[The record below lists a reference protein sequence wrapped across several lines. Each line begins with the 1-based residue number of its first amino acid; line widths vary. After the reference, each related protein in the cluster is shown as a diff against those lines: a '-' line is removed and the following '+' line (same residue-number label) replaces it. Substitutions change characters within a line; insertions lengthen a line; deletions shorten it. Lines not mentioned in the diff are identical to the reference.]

1 MPEASKGR
9 RRVGLI
15 VNPLAGI
22 GGRVGLKGSDGT
34 AIVERALAL
43 GAVPAAGARAAE
55 TLSHLRDLA
64 DVLDLG
70 TYPAEMG
77 ARAACETGFEPVVI
91 GSLGD
96 TGSGGETTGQT
107 TGEDTRRAALD
118 LREWG
123 AELIVFAGGDGTA
136 RDVTAS
142 VARTVPVIGIP
153 AGVKIHSSVFAVSPR
168 QAADVIGEFLAGRA
182 RLEEREVLDID
193 EDLFRA
199 GIVAPRLHGYL
210 TVPCVR
216 DLVQRAK
223 SASRSDPST
232 ARGVAFGVLGEMERD
247 RDAYFILGPGS
258 TVKAVGDELQ
268 VDKTLLGVDLY
279 HDGRLIGTDLNE
291 SQLLE
296 AIEGHRAKIVVTVIG
311 GQGYVFGRGN
321 QQLSPKVIQAVGRDN
336 IIVIATLDK
345 LHALGGPLR
354 VDTGDPGCDRLL
366 EGYVR
371 VITGERERAIWR
383 VRS

>member
-9 RRVGLI
+9 HRVGLI

-64 DVLDLG
+64 SVLDLG

-77 ARAACETGFEPVVI
+77 AEIARETGFEPAVL
-91 GSLGD
+91 GSLDG
-96 TGSGGETTGQT
+96 TGSGGRT

-136 RDVTAS
+136 RDLTTS
-142 VARTVPVIGIP
+142 VAATVPVIGIP
-153 AGVKIHSSVFAVSPR
+153 AGVKIHSGVFAVSPR
-168 QAADVIGEFLAGRA
+168 HAADVIGEFLAGRA

-199 GIVAPRLHGYL
+199 GIVAPRLYGYL

-291 SQLLE
+291 SQLLA
-296 AIEGHRAKIVVTVIG
+296 AIEGRHAKIVVTVIG
-311 GQGYVFGRGN
+311 GQGYIFGRGN

-336 IIVIATLDK
+336 IMVIATLDK

-354 VDTGDPGCDRLL
+354 VDTGDPECDQLL
-366 EGYVR
+366 AGYFR
-371 VITGERERAIWR
+371 VITGERERAIWQ

>member
-64 DVLDLG
+64 SVLDLG

-77 ARAACETGFEPVVI
+77 AEIARETGFEPAVL
-91 GSLGD
+91 GSLDG
-96 TGSGGETTGQT
+96 TGSGGRT

-136 RDVTAS
+136 RDLTTS
-142 VARTVPVIGIP
+142 VAATVPVIGIP
-153 AGVKIHSSVFAVSPR
+153 AGVKIHSGVFAVSPR
-168 QAADVIGEFLAGRA
+168 HAADVIGEFLAGRA

-199 GIVAPRLHGYL
+199 GIVAPRLYGYL

-291 SQLLE
+291 SQLLA
-296 AIEGHRAKIVVTVIG
+296 AIEGRHAKIVVTVIG
-311 GQGYVFGRGN
+311 GQGYIFGRGN

-336 IIVIATLDK
+336 IMVIATLDK

-354 VDTGDPGCDRLL
+354 VDTGDPECDQLL
-366 EGYVR
+366 AGYFR
-371 VITGERERAIWR
+371 VITGERERAIWQ

>member
-9 RRVGLI
+9 HRVGLI

-64 DVLDLG
+64 SVLDLG

-77 ARAACETGFEPVVI
+77 AEIARETGFEPAVL
-91 GSLGD
+91 GSLDG
-96 TGSGGETTGQT
+96 TGSGGRT

-136 RDVTAS
+136 RDLTTSIA
-142 VARTVPVIGIP
+142 ATVPVIGIP
-153 AGVKIHSSVFAVSPR
+153 AGVKIHSGVFAVSPR
-168 QAADVIGEFLAGRA
+168 HAADVIGEFLAGRA

-199 GIVAPRLHGYL
+199 GIVAPRLYGYL

-291 SQLLE
+291 SQLLA
-296 AIEGHRAKIVVTVIG
+296 AIEGHHAKIVVTVIG
-311 GQGYVFGRGN
+311 GQGYIFGRGN
-321 QQLSPKVIQAVGRDN
+321 QQLSPQVIQAVGRDN
-336 IIVIATLDK
+336 IMVIATLDK

-354 VDTGDPGCDRLL
+354 VDTGDPECDQLL
-366 EGYVR
+366 AGYFR
-371 VITGERERAIWR
+371 VITGERERAIWQ

>member
-1 MPEASKGR
+1 MPEASKAR
-9 RRVGLI
+9 HRVGLI

-64 DVLDLG
+64 GVLDLG
-70 TYPAEMG
+70 TCPAEMG
-77 ARAACETGFEPVVI
+77 AEIARETGFESAVVD
-91 GSLGD
+91 SLGG
-96 TGSGGETTGQT
+96 TGSGGRT

-136 RDVTAS
+136 RDLTTSIA
-142 VARTVPVIGIP
+142 ATVPVIGIP
-153 AGVKIHSSVFAVSPR
+153 AGVKIHSGVFAVSPR
-168 QAADVIGEFLAGRA
+168 HAADVIGEFLAGRA

-321 QQLSPKVIQAVGRDN
+321 QQLSPQVIQAVGRDN
-336 IIVIATLDK
+336 IMVIATLDK

-354 VDTGDPGCDRLL
+354 VDTGDPECDQLL
-366 EGYVR
+366 AGYFR
-371 VITGERERAIWR
+371 VITGERERAIWQ

>member
-1 MPEASKGR
+1 MPERRKGR

-64 DVLDLG
+64 SVLDLG

-77 ARAACETGFEPVVI
+77 AEIARETGFEPAVL
-91 GSLGD
+91 GSLDG
-96 TGSGGETTGQT
+96 TGSGGRT

-136 RDVTAS
+136 RDLTTS
-142 VARTVPVIGIP
+142 VAATVPVIGIP
-153 AGVKIHSSVFAVSPR
+153 AGVKIHSGVFAVSPR
-168 QAADVIGEFLAGRA
+168 HAADVIGEFLAGRA

-199 GIVAPRLHGYL
+199 GIVAPRLYGYL

-291 SQLLE
+291 SQLLA
-296 AIEGHRAKIVVTVIG
+296 AIEGRHAKIVVTVIG
-311 GQGYVFGRGN
+311 GQGYIFGRGN

-336 IIVIATLDK
+336 IMVIATLDK

-354 VDTGDPGCDRLL
+354 VDTGDPECDQLL
-366 EGYVR
+366 AGYFR
-371 VITGERERAIWR
+371 VITGERERAIWQ

>member
-1 MPEASKGR
+1 MPEASKAR
-9 RRVGLI
+9 HRVGLI

-64 DVLDLG
+64 GVLDLG
-70 TYPAEMG
+70 TCPAEMG
-77 ARAACETGFEPVVI
+77 AEIARETGFESAVVD
-91 GSLGD
+91 SLGG
-96 TGSGGETTGQT
+96 TGSGGRT

-136 RDVTAS
+136 RDLTTSIA
-142 VARTVPVIGIP
+142 ATVPVIGIP
-153 AGVKIHSSVFAVSPR
+153 AGVKIHSGVFAVSPR
-168 QAADVIGEFLAGRA
+168 HAADVIGEFLAGRA

-199 GIVAPRLHGYL
+199 GIVAPRLYGYL

-232 ARGVAFGVLGEMERD
+232 ARGVAFGVVGEMERD

-291 SQLLE
+291 SQLLA
-296 AIEGHRAKIVVTVIG
+296 AIEGHHAKIVVTVIG
-311 GQGYVFGRGN
+311 GQGYIFGRGN
-321 QQLSPKVIQAVGRDN
+321 QQLSPQVIQAVGRDN
-336 IIVIATLDK
+336 IMVIATLDK

-354 VDTGDPGCDRLL
+354 VDTGDPECDQLL
-366 EGYVR
+366 AGYFR
-371 VITGERERAIWR
+371 VITGERERAIWQ

>member
-9 RRVGLI
+9 HRVGLI

-64 DVLDLG
+64 SVLDLG

-77 ARAACETGFEPVVI
+77 AEIARETGFEPAVL
-91 GSLGD
+91 GSLDG
-96 TGSGGETTGQT
+96 TGSGGRT

-136 RDVTAS
+136 RDLTTS
-142 VARTVPVIGIP
+142 VAATVPVIGIP
-153 AGVKIHSSVFAVSPR
+153 AGVKIHSGVFAVSPR
-168 QAADVIGEFLAGRA
+168 HAADVIGDFLAGRA

-199 GIVAPRLHGYL
+199 GIVAPRLYGYL

-291 SQLLE
+291 SQLLA
-296 AIEGHRAKIVVTVIG
+296 AIEGRHAKIVVTVIG
-311 GQGYVFGRGN
+311 GQGYIFGRGN

-336 IIVIATLDK
+336 IMVIATLDK

-354 VDTGDPGCDRLL
+354 VDTGDPECDQLL
-366 EGYVR
+366 AGYFR
-371 VITGERERAIWR
+371 VITGERERAIWQ

>member
-1 MPEASKGR
+1 MPEASKAR
-9 RRVGLI
+9 HRVGLI

-64 DVLDLG
+64 SVLDLG
-70 TYPAEMG
+70 TCPAEMG
-77 ARAACETGFEPVVI
+77 AEIARETGFEPAVV
-91 GSLGD
+91 GSLGRI
-96 TGSGGETTGQT
+96 GSGGRT
-107 TGEDTRRAALD
+107 TGEDTRRAALQ

-136 RDVTAS
+136 RDVVAS
-142 VARTVPVIGIP
+142 ISATVPVIGIP
-153 AGVKIHSSVFAVSPR
+153 AGVKIHSGVFAVSPR
-168 QAADVIGEFLAGRA
+168 HAADVIGEFLAGRA

-199 GIVAPRLHGYL
+199 GIVAPRLYGYL

-258 TVKAVGDELQ
+258 TVKAVGDALQ

-291 SQLLE
+291 SQLLS
-296 AIEGHRAKIVVTVIG
+296 AIEGHHAKIVVTVIG
-311 GQGYVFGRGN
+311 GQGYIFGRGN
-321 QQLSPKVIQAVGRDN
+321 QQLSPQVIKAVGRDN
-336 IIVIATLDK
+336 IMVIATLDK

-354 VDTGDPGCDRLL
+354 VDTGDPECDQLL
-366 EGYVR
+366 AGYFR
-371 VITGERERAIWR
+371 VITGERERAIWQ

>member
-1 MPEASKGR
+1 MPAGRKGR
-9 RRVGLI
+9 HRIGLI

-43 GAVPAAGARAAE
+43 GAVPAAGARTTE
-55 TLSHLRDLA
+55 TLSHIGDLA
-64 DVLDLG
+64 SVLDLG
-70 TYPAEMG
+70 TYPAGMG
-77 ARAACETGFEPVVI
+77 AAAARETGFEPAVV
-91 GSLGD
+91 GTVSSCL
-96 TGSGGETTGQT
+96 T

-118 LREWG
+118 LREWE

-136 RDVTAS
+136 RDLTAS
-142 VARTVPVIGIP
+142 VGGTVPVIGIP

-168 QAADVIGEFLAGRA
+168 HAADVVREFLTGRA

-199 GIVAPRLHGYL
+199 GVVAPRLYGYL

-223 SASRSDPST
+223 AASRGDPST
-232 ARGVAFGVLGEMERD
+232 ARGVAFGVLGEMDRD
-247 RDAYFILGPGS
+247 RDAYYILGPGS

-268 VDKTLLGVDLY
+268 IDKTLLGVDLC
-279 HDGRLIGTDLNE
+279 HDGQLVGKDLSE

-296 AIEGHRAKIVVTVIG
+296 AIAGHRAKIVVTVIG

-321 QQLSPKVIQAVGRDN
+321 QQLSPQVIRAVGRDN

-354 VDTGDPGCDRLL
+354 VDTGDAECDRLL
-366 EGYVR
+366 AGYLR
-371 VITGERERAIWR
+371 VITGEREWAIWQ
-383 VRS
+383 VAS

>member
-9 RRVGLI
+9 HRVGLI

-64 DVLDLG
+64 SVIDLG

-77 ARAACETGFEPVVI
+77 AEIARETGFEPAVL
-91 GSLGD
+91 GSLDG
-96 TGSGGETTGQT
+96 TGSGGRT

-136 RDVTAS
+136 RDLTTSIA
-142 VARTVPVIGIP
+142 ATVPVIGIP
-153 AGVKIHSSVFAVSPR
+153 AGVKIHSGVFAVSPR
-168 QAADVIGEFLAGRA
+168 HAADVIGEFLAGRA

-199 GIVAPRLHGYL
+199 GIVAPRLYGYL

-232 ARGVAFGVLGEMERD
+232 ARGVAFGVVGEMERD

-258 TVKAVGDELQ
+258 TVKALGDELQ

>member
-1 MPEASKGR
+1 MPEASKAR
-9 RRVGLI
+9 HRVGLI

-64 DVLDLG
+64 SVIDLG

-77 ARAACETGFEPVVI
+77 AEIARETGFEPAVL
-91 GSLGD
+91 GSLDG
-96 TGSGGETTGQT
+96 TGSGGRT

-136 RDVTAS
+136 RDLTTS
-142 VARTVPVIGIP
+142 VAATVPVIGIP
-153 AGVKIHSSVFAVSPR
+153 AGVKIHSGVFAVSPR
-168 QAADVIGEFLAGRA
+168 HAADVIGEFLAGRA

-199 GIVAPRLHGYL
+199 GIVAPRLYGYL

-232 ARGVAFGVLGEMERD
+232 ARGVAFGVVGEMERD

-291 SQLLE
+291 SQLLA
-296 AIEGHRAKIVVTVIG
+296 AIEGHHAKIVVTVIG
-311 GQGYVFGRGN
+311 GQGYIFGRGN
-321 QQLSPKVIQAVGRDN
+321 QQLSPQVIQAVGRDN
-336 IIVIATLDK
+336 IMVIATLDK

-354 VDTGDPGCDRLL
+354 VDTGDPECDQLL
-366 EGYVR
+366 AGYFR
-371 VITGERERAIWR
+371 VITGERERAIWQ

>member
-1 MPEASKGR
+1 MPEASKAR
-9 RRVGLI
+9 HRVGLI

-64 DVLDLG
+64 GVLDLG
-70 TYPAEMG
+70 TCPAEMG
-77 ARAACETGFEPVVI
+77 AEIARETGFESAVVD
-91 GSLGD
+91 SLGG
-96 TGSGGETTGQT
+96 TGSGGRT

-136 RDVTAS
+136 RDLTTSIA
-142 VARTVPVIGIP
+142 ATVPVIGIP
-153 AGVKIHSSVFAVSPR
+153 AGVKIHSGVFAVSPR
-168 QAADVIGEFLAGRA
+168 HAADVIGEFLAGRA

-199 GIVAPRLHGYL
+199 GIVAPRLYGYL

-291 SQLLE
+291 SQLLA
-296 AIEGHRAKIVVTVIG
+296 AIEGHHAKIVVTVIG
-311 GQGYVFGRGN
+311 GQGYIFGRGN
-321 QQLSPKVIQAVGRDN
+321 QQLSPQVIQAVGRDN
-336 IIVIATLDK
+336 IMVIATLDK

-354 VDTGDPGCDRLL
+354 VDTGDPECDQLL
-366 EGYVR
+366 AGYFR
-371 VITGERERAIWR
+371 VITGERERAIWQ

>member
-9 RRVGLI
+9 HRVGLI

-64 DVLDLG
+64 SVLDLG

-77 ARAACETGFEPVVI
+77 AEIARETGFEPAVL
-91 GSLGD
+91 GSLDG
-96 TGSGGETTGQT
+96 TGSGGRT

-136 RDVTAS
+136 RDLTTS
-142 VARTVPVIGIP
+142 VAATVPVIGIP
-153 AGVKIHSSVFAVSPR
+153 AGVKIHSGVFAVSPR
-168 QAADVIGEFLAGRA
+168 HAADVIGEFLAGRA

-199 GIVAPRLHGYL
+199 GIVAPRLYGYL

-291 SQLLE
+291 SQLLA
-296 AIEGHRAKIVVTVIG
+296 AIEGRHAKIVVTVIG
-311 GQGYVFGRGN
+311 GQGYIFGRGN

-336 IIVIATLDK
+336 IMVIATLDK

>member
-1 MPEASKGR
+1 MPEAGKGR
-9 RRVGLI
+9 HRVGLI

-64 DVLDLG
+64 SVLDLG

-77 ARAACETGFEPVVI
+77 AEIARETGFEPAVL
-91 GSLGD
+91 GSLDG
-96 TGSGGETTGQT
+96 TGSGGRT
-107 TGEDTRRAALD
+107 TGEDTLRAALD

-136 RDVTAS
+136 RDLTTS
-142 VARTVPVIGIP
+142 VAATVPVIGIP
-153 AGVKIHSSVFAVSPR
+153 AGVKIHSGVFAVSPR
-168 QAADVIGEFLAGRA
+168 HAADVIGDFLAGRA

-199 GIVAPRLHGYL
+199 GIVAPRLYGYL

>member
-1 MPEASKGR
+1 MPEASKAR
-9 RRVGLI
+9 HRVGLI

-64 DVLDLG
+64 GVLDLG
-70 TYPAEMG
+70 TCPAEMG
-77 ARAACETGFEPVVI
+77 AEIARETGFEPAVL
-91 GSLGD
+91 GSLDG
-96 TGSGGETTGQT
+96 TGSGGRT

-136 RDVTAS
+136 RDLTTSIA
-142 VARTVPVIGIP
+142 ATVPVIGIP
-153 AGVKIHSSVFAVSPR
+153 AGVKIHSGVFAVSPR
-168 QAADVIGEFLAGRA
+168 HAADVIGEFLAGRA

-199 GIVAPRLHGYL
+199 GIVAPRLYGYL

-232 ARGVAFGVLGEMERD
+232 ARGVAFGVVGEMERD

-291 SQLLE
+291 SQLLA
-296 AIEGHRAKIVVTVIG
+296 AIEGRHAKIVVTVIG
-311 GQGYVFGRGN
+311 GQGYIFGRGN
-321 QQLSPKVIQAVGRDN
+321 QQLSPQVIQAVGRDN
-336 IIVIATLDK
+336 IMVIATLDK

-354 VDTGDPGCDRLL
+354 VDTGDPECDQLL
-366 EGYVR
+366 AGYFR
-371 VITGERERAIWR
+371 VITGERERAIWQ

>member
-1 MPEASKGR
+1 MPEASKAR
-9 RRVGLI
+9 HRVGLI

-64 DVLDLG
+64 SVIDLG

-77 ARAACETGFEPVVI
+77 AEIARETGFEPAVL
-91 GSLGD
+91 GSLDG
-96 TGSGGETTGQT
+96 TGSGGRT

-136 RDVTAS
+136 RDLTTS
-142 VARTVPVIGIP
+142 VAATVPVIGIP
-153 AGVKIHSSVFAVSPR
+153 AGVKIHSGVFAVSPR
-168 QAADVIGEFLAGRA
+168 HAADVIGEFLAGRA

-199 GIVAPRLHGYL
+199 GIVAPRLYGYL

-291 SQLLE
+291 SQLLA
-296 AIEGHRAKIVVTVIG
+296 AIEGHHAKIVVTVIG
-311 GQGYVFGRGN
+311 GQGYIFGRGN

-336 IIVIATLDK
+336 IMVIATLDK

-354 VDTGDPGCDRLL
+354 VDTGDPECDQLL
-366 EGYVR
+366 AGYFR
-371 VITGERERAIWR
+371 VITGERERAIWQ

>member
-1 MPEASKGR
+1 MPEASKAR
-9 RRVGLI
+9 HRVGLI

-64 DVLDLG
+64 SVLDLG

-77 ARAACETGFEPVVI
+77 AEIARETGFEPAVL
-91 GSLGD
+91 GSLDG
-96 TGSGGETTGQT
+96 TGSGGRT

-136 RDVTAS
+136 RDLTTS
-142 VARTVPVIGIP
+142 VAATVPVIGIP
-153 AGVKIHSSVFAVSPR
+153 AGVKIHSGVFAVSPR
-168 QAADVIGEFLAGRA
+168 HAADVIGEFLAGRA

-199 GIVAPRLHGYL
+199 GIVAPRLYGYL

-291 SQLLE
+291 SQLLA
-296 AIEGHRAKIVVTVIG
+296 AIEGRHAKIVVTVIG
-311 GQGYVFGRGN
+311 GQGYIFGRGN

-336 IIVIATLDK
+336 IMVIATLDK

-354 VDTGDPGCDRLL
+354 VDTGDPECDQLL
-366 EGYVR
+366 AGYFR
-371 VITGERERAIWR
+371 VITGERERAIWQ

>member
-9 RRVGLI
+9 HRVGLI

-64 DVLDLG
+64 SVLDLG

-77 ARAACETGFEPVVI
+77 AEIARETGFEPAVL
-91 GSLGD
+91 GSLDG
-96 TGSGGETTGQT
+96 TGSGGRT

-136 RDVTAS
+136 RDLTTS
-142 VARTVPVIGIP
+142 VAATVPVIGIP
-153 AGVKIHSSVFAVSPR
+153 AGVKIHSGVFAVSPR
-168 QAADVIGEFLAGRA
+168 HAADVIGDFLAGRA

-199 GIVAPRLHGYL
+199 GIVAPRLYGYL

-291 SQLLE
+291 SQLLA
-296 AIEGHRAKIVVTVIG
+296 AIEGHHAKIVVTVIG
-311 GQGYVFGRGN
+311 GQGYIFGRGN

-336 IIVIATLDK
+336 IMVIATLDK

-354 VDTGDPGCDRLL
+354 VDTGDPECDQLL
-366 EGYVR
+366 AGYFR
-371 VITGERERAIWR
+371 VITGERERAIWQ

>member
-1 MPEASKGR
+1 MPEASKAR
-9 RRVGLI
+9 HRVGLI

-64 DVLDLG
+64 SVLDLG
-70 TYPAEMG
+70 TYPVEMG
-77 ARAACETGFEPVVI
+77 AEIARETGFEPAVL
-91 GSLGD
+91 GSLDG
-96 TGSGGETTGQT
+96 TGSGGRT

-136 RDVTAS
+136 RDLTTS
-142 VARTVPVIGIP
+142 VAATVPVIGIP
-153 AGVKIHSSVFAVSPR
+153 AGVKIHSGVFAVSPR
-168 QAADVIGEFLAGRA
+168 HAADVIGEFLAGRA

-199 GIVAPRLHGYL
+199 GIVAPRLYGYL

-291 SQLLE
+291 SQLLA
-296 AIEGHRAKIVVTVIG
+296 AIEGHHAKIVVTVIG
-311 GQGYVFGRGN
+311 GQGYIFGRGN
-321 QQLSPKVIQAVGRDN
+321 QQLSPQVIQAVGRDN
-336 IIVIATLDK
+336 IMVIATLDK

-354 VDTGDPGCDRLL
+354 VDTGDPECDQLL
-366 EGYVR
+366 AGYFR
-371 VITGERERAIWR
+371 VITGERERAIWQ

>member
-1 MPEASKGR
+1 MPEARKAWH
-9 RRVGLI
+9 RVGLI
-15 VNPLAGI
+15 VNPIAGI

-43 GAVPAAGARAAE
+43 GAVPAARARTAE

-64 DVLDLG
+64 GVLDLG

-77 ARAACETGFEPVVI
+77 AEIALGTGFEPTVL
-91 GSLGD
+91 GSLGG
-96 TGSGGETTGQT
+96 TGSGERT
-107 TGEDTRRAALD
+107 TGEDTRRAASD
-118 LREWG
+118 LREWE

-136 RDVTAS
+136 RDVVTS
-142 VARTVPVIGIP
+142 VAATVPVIGIP

-168 QAADVIGEFLAGRA
+168 HAADLIREFLAGRA

-199 GIVAPRLHGYL
+199 GIVAPRLYGYL

-223 SASRSDPST
+223 SASRGDPST
-232 ARGVAFGVLGEMERD
+232 ARGVAFGVLCEMERD

-258 TVKAVGDELQ
+258 TVKALGDELQ

-291 SQLLE
+291 SQLLA
-296 AIEGHRAKIVVTVIG
+296 AIEGRHAKIIVTVIG
-311 GQGYVFGRGN
+311 GQGYIFGRGN
-321 QQLSPKVIQAVGRDN
+321 QQLSPQVIKAVGRDN
-336 IIVIATLDK
+336 IMVIATLDK

-354 VDTGDPGCDRLL
+354 VDTGDPECDQLL
-366 EGYVR
+366 AGYFR
-371 VITGERERAIWR
+371 VITGERERAIWQ
-383 VRS
+383 VR

>member
-1 MPEASKGR
+1 MPEASKAR
-9 RRVGLI
+9 HRVGLI

-64 DVLDLG
+64 SVIDLG

-77 ARAACETGFEPVVI
+77 AEIARETGFEPAVL
-91 GSLGD
+91 GSLDG
-96 TGSGGETTGQT
+96 TGSGGRT

-136 RDVTAS
+136 RDLTTSIA
-142 VARTVPVIGIP
+142 ATVPVIGIP
-153 AGVKIHSSVFAVSPR
+153 AGVKIHSGVFAVSPR
-168 QAADVIGEFLAGRA
+168 HAADVIGEFLAGRA

-199 GIVAPRLHGYL
+199 GIVAPRLYGYL

-291 SQLLE
+291 SQLLA
-296 AIEGHRAKIVVTVIG
+296 AIEGRHAKIVVTVIG
-311 GQGYVFGRGN
+311 GQGYIFGRGN

-336 IIVIATLDK
+336 IMVIATLDK

-354 VDTGDPGCDRLL
+354 VDTGDPECDQLL
-366 EGYVR
+366 AGYFR
-371 VITGERERAIWR
+371 VITGERERAIWQ

>member
-9 RRVGLI
+9 HRVGLI

-64 DVLDLG
+64 SVLDLG

-77 ARAACETGFEPVVI
+77 AEIARETGFEPAVL
-91 GSLGD
+91 GSLDG
-96 TGSGGETTGQT
+96 TGSGGRT

-136 RDVTAS
+136 RDLTTS
-142 VARTVPVIGIP
+142 VAATVPVIGIP
-153 AGVKIHSSVFAVSPR
+153 AGVKIHSGVFAVSPR
-168 QAADVIGEFLAGRA
+168 HAADVIGEFLAGRA

-199 GIVAPRLHGYL
+199 GIVAPRLYGYL

-291 SQLLE
+291 SQLLA
-296 AIEGHRAKIVVTVIG
+296 AIEGHHAKIVVTVIG
-311 GQGYVFGRGN
+311 GQGYIFGRGN
-321 QQLSPKVIQAVGRDN
+321 QQLSPQVIQAVGRDN
-336 IIVIATLDK
+336 IMVIATLDK

-354 VDTGDPGCDRLL
+354 VDTGDPECDQLL
-366 EGYVR
+366 AGYFR
-371 VITGERERAIWR
+371 VITGERERAIWQ

>member
-9 RRVGLI
+9 HRVGLI

-64 DVLDLG
+64 SVIDLG

-77 ARAACETGFEPVVI
+77 AEIARETGFEPAVL
-91 GSLGD
+91 GSLDG
-96 TGSGGETTGQT
+96 TGSGGRT

-136 RDVTAS
+136 RDLTTSIA
-142 VARTVPVIGIP
+142 ATVPVIGIP
-153 AGVKIHSSVFAVSPR
+153 AGVKIHSGVFAVSPR
-168 QAADVIGEFLAGRA
+168 HAADVIGEFLAGRA

-199 GIVAPRLHGYL
+199 GIVAPRLYGYL

-291 SQLLE
+291 SQLLA
-296 AIEGHRAKIVVTVIG
+296 AIEGHHAKIVVTVIG
-311 GQGYVFGRGN
+311 GQGYIFGRGN
-321 QQLSPKVIQAVGRDN
+321 QQLSPQVIQAVGRDN
-336 IIVIATLDK
+336 IMVIATLDK

-354 VDTGDPGCDRLL
+354 VDTGDPECDQLL
-366 EGYVR
+366 AGYFR
-371 VITGERERAIWR
+371 VITGERERAIWQ

>member
-1 MPEASKGR
+1 MPGASKAR

-64 DVLDLG
+64 SVLDLG

-77 ARAACETGFEPVVI
+77 AEIARETGFEPAVV
-91 GSLGD
+91 GSLDG
-96 TGSGGETTGQT
+96 TGSGGRT

-136 RDVTAS
+136 RDLTTS
-142 VARTVPVIGIP
+142 VAATVPVIGIP
-153 AGVKIHSSVFAVSPR
+153 AGVKIHSGVFAVSPR
-168 QAADVIGEFLAGRA
+168 HAADVIGEFLAGRA

-199 GIVAPRLHGYL
+199 GIVAPRLYGYL

-291 SQLLE
+291 SQLLA
-296 AIEGHRAKIVVTVIG
+296 AIEGRHAKIVVTVIG
-311 GQGYVFGRGN
+311 GQGYIFGRGN

-336 IIVIATLDK
+336 IMVIATLDK

-354 VDTGDPGCDRLL
+354 VDTGDPECDQLL
-366 EGYVR
+366 AGYFR
-371 VITGERERAIWR
+371 VITGERERAIWQ

>member
-1 MPEASKGR
+1 
-9 RRVGLI
+9 
-15 VNPLAGI
+15 
-22 GGRVGLKGSDGT
+22 
-34 AIVERALAL
+34 
-43 GAVPAAGARAAE
+43 
-55 TLSHLRDLA
+55 
-64 DVLDLG
+64 
-70 TYPAEMG
+70 MG
-77 ARAACETGFEPVVI
+77 AEIARETGFEPAVL
-91 GSLGD
+91 GSLDG
-96 TGSGGETTGQT
+96 TGSGGRT

-136 RDVTAS
+136 RDLTTS
-142 VARTVPVIGIP
+142 VAATVPVIGIP
-153 AGVKIHSSVFAVSPR
+153 AGVKIHSGVFAVSPR
-168 QAADVIGEFLAGRA
+168 HAADVIGEFLAGRA

-199 GIVAPRLHGYL
+199 GIVAPRLYGYL

-291 SQLLE
+291 SQLLA
-296 AIEGHRAKIVVTVIG
+296 AIEGRHAKIVVTVIG
-311 GQGYVFGRGN
+311 GQGYIFGRGN

-336 IIVIATLDK
+336 IMVIATLDK

-354 VDTGDPGCDRLL
+354 VDTGDPECDQLL
-366 EGYVR
+366 AGYFR
-371 VITGERERAIWR
+371 VITGERERAIWQ

>member
-1 MPEASKGR
+1 MPEAGKGR
-9 RRVGLI
+9 HRVGLI

-34 AIVERALAL
+34 TIVERALAL

-64 DVLDLG
+64 SVIDLG

-77 ARAACETGFEPVVI
+77 AEIARETGFEPAVL
-91 GSLGD
+91 GSLDG
-96 TGSGGETTGQT
+96 TGSGGRT

-136 RDVTAS
+136 RDLTTS
-142 VARTVPVIGIP
+142 VAATVPVIGIP
-153 AGVKIHSSVFAVSPR
+153 AGVKIHSGVFAVSPR
-168 QAADVIGEFLAGRA
+168 HAADVIGDFLAGRA

-199 GIVAPRLHGYL
+199 GIVAPRLYGYL

-291 SQLLE
+291 SQLLA
-296 AIEGHRAKIVVTVIG
+296 AIEGRHAKIVVTVIG
-311 GQGYVFGRGN
+311 GQGYIFGRGN

-336 IIVIATLDK
+336 IMVIATLDK

-354 VDTGDPGCDRLL
+354 VDTGDPECDQLL
-366 EGYVR
+366 AGYFR
-371 VITGERERAIWR
+371 VITGERERAIWQ

>member
-1 MPEASKGR
+1 MPEASKAR
-9 RRVGLI
+9 HRVGLI

-64 DVLDLG
+64 SVLDLG

-77 ARAACETGFEPVVI
+77 AEIARETGFEPAVL
-91 GSLGD
+91 GSLDG
-96 TGSGGETTGQT
+96 TGSGGRT

-136 RDVTAS
+136 RDLTTS
-142 VARTVPVIGIP
+142 VAATVPVIGIP
-153 AGVKIHSSVFAVSPR
+153 AGVKIHSGVFAVSPR
-168 QAADVIGEFLAGRA
+168 HAADVIGEFLAGRA

-199 GIVAPRLHGYL
+199 GIVAPRLYGYL

-291 SQLLE
+291 SQLLA
-296 AIEGHRAKIVVTVIG
+296 AIEGHHAKIVVTVIG
-311 GQGYVFGRGN
+311 GQGYIFGRGN

-336 IIVIATLDK
+336 IMVIATLDK

-354 VDTGDPGCDRLL
+354 VDTGDPECDQLL
-366 EGYVR
+366 AGYFR
-371 VITGERERAIWR
+371 VITGERERAIWQ

>member
-9 RRVGLI
+9 HRVGLI

-64 DVLDLG
+64 GVLDLG
-70 TYPAEMG
+70 TCPAEMG
-77 ARAACETGFEPVVI
+77 AEIARETGFESAVVD
-91 GSLGD
+91 SLGG
-96 TGSGGETTGQT
+96 TGSGGRT

-136 RDVTAS
+136 RDLTTSIA
-142 VARTVPVIGIP
+142 ATVPVIGIP
-153 AGVKIHSSVFAVSPR
+153 AGVKIHSGVFAVSPR
-168 QAADVIGEFLAGRA
+168 HAADVIGEFLAGRA

-199 GIVAPRLHGYL
+199 GIVAPRLYGYL

-232 ARGVAFGVLGEMERD
+232 ARGVAFGVVGEMERD

-291 SQLLE
+291 SQLLA
-296 AIEGHRAKIVVTVIG
+296 AIEGHHAKIVVTVIG
-311 GQGYVFGRGN
+311 GQGYIFGRGN
-321 QQLSPKVIQAVGRDN
+321 QQLSPQVIQAVGRDN
-336 IIVIATLDK
+336 IMVIATLDK

-354 VDTGDPGCDRLL
+354 VDTGDPECDQLL
-366 EGYVR
+366 AGYFR
-371 VITGERERAIWR
+371 VITGERERAIWQ

>member
-1 MPEASKGR
+1 MPEAGKGR
-9 RRVGLI
+9 HRVGLI

-64 DVLDLG
+64 SVLDLG

-77 ARAACETGFEPVVI
+77 AEIARETGFEPAVL
-91 GSLGD
+91 GSLDG
-96 TGSGGETTGQT
+96 TGSGGRT

-136 RDVTAS
+136 RDLTTS
-142 VARTVPVIGIP
+142 VAATVPVIGIP
-153 AGVKIHSSVFAVSPR
+153 AGVKIHSGVFAVSPR
-168 QAADVIGEFLAGRA
+168 HAADVIGEFLAGRA

-199 GIVAPRLHGYL
+199 GIVAPRLYGYL

-232 ARGVAFGVLGEMERD
+232 ARGVAFGVVGEMERD

-291 SQLLE
+291 SQLLA
-296 AIEGHRAKIVVTVIG
+296 AIEGRHAKIVVTVIG
-311 GQGYVFGRGN
+311 GQGYIFGRGN

-336 IIVIATLDK
+336 IMVIATLDK

-354 VDTGDPGCDRLL
+354 VDTGDPECDQLL
-366 EGYVR
+366 AGYFR
-371 VITGERERAIWR
+371 VITGERERAIWQ

>member
-1 MPEASKGR
+1 MPGASKAR

-64 DVLDLG
+64 SVLDLG
-70 TYPAEMG
+70 TCPAEMG
-77 ARAACETGFEPVVI
+77 AEIARETGFEPAVV
-91 GSLGD
+91 GSLGRI
-96 TGSGGETTGQT
+96 GSGGRT
-107 TGEDTRRAALD
+107 TGEDTRRAALQ

-136 RDVTAS
+136 RDVVAS
-142 VARTVPVIGIP
+142 ISATVPVIGIP
-153 AGVKIHSSVFAVSPR
+153 AGVKIHSGVFAVSPR
-168 QAADVIGEFLAGRA
+168 HAADVIGEFLAGRA

-199 GIVAPRLHGYL
+199 GIVAPRLYGYL

-258 TVKAVGDELQ
+258 TVKAVGDALQ

-291 SQLLE
+291 SQLLS
-296 AIEGHRAKIVVTVIG
+296 AIEGHHAKIVVTVIG
-311 GQGYVFGRGN
+311 GQGYIFGRGN
-321 QQLSPKVIQAVGRDN
+321 QQLSPQVIKAVGRDN
-336 IIVIATLDK
+336 IMVIATLDK

-354 VDTGDPGCDRLL
+354 VDTGDPECDQLL
-366 EGYVR
+366 AGYFR
-371 VITGERERAIWR
+371 VITGERERAIWQ
-383 VRS
+383 VR

>member
-1 MPEASKGR
+1 MPEASKAR
-9 RRVGLI
+9 HRVGLI

-64 DVLDLG
+64 SVLDLG

-77 ARAACETGFEPVVI
+77 AEIARETGFESAVVD
-91 GSLGD
+91 SLGG
-96 TGSGGETTGQT
+96 TGSGGRT

-136 RDVTAS
+136 RDLTTSIA
-142 VARTVPVIGIP
+142 ATVPVIGIP
-153 AGVKIHSSVFAVSPR
+153 AGVKIHSGVFAVSPR
-168 QAADVIGEFLAGRA
+168 HAADVIGEFLAGRA

-199 GIVAPRLHGYL
+199 GIVAPRLYGYL

-291 SQLLE
+291 SQLLA
-296 AIEGHRAKIVVTVIG
+296 AIEGRHAKIVVTVIG
-311 GQGYVFGRGN
+311 GQGYIFGRGN

-336 IIVIATLDK
+336 IMVIATLDK

-354 VDTGDPGCDRLL
+354 VDTGDPECDQLL
-366 EGYVR
+366 AGYFR
-371 VITGERERAIWR
+371 VITGERERAIWQ